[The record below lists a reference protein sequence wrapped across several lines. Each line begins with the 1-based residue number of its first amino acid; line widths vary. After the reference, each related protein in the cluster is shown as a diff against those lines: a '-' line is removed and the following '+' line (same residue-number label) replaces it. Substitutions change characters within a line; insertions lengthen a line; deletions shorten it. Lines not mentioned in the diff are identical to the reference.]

1 MSNLSH
7 SQPEFFEPETPNN
20 QFWQY
25 VRSLNP
31 ETVTQLSRPNSPE
44 VLQLIQ
50 RSIVA
55 ILGNLPHDRYNT
67 MITTSREELGKL
79 LGSAMVDGYFLR
91 NAEQRLEMEKAWQLL
106 DLETEITDPS

>member
-7 SQPEFFEPETPNN
+7 HQPDNFMPEDVNQN

-25 VRSLNP
+25 VQSLNRD
-31 ETVTQLSRPNSPE
+31 TVVQLSKPDSPE

-50 RSIVA
+50 QAIVA
-55 ILGNLPHDRYNT
+55 MLGNLPHDRFNT
-67 MITTSREELGKL
+67 MVTTNREELGRL

-91 NAEQRLEMEKAWQLL
+91 NVEQRFQIEKTLHL
-106 DLETEITDPS
+106 TDDKATNPE